1 SPRDVQ
7 ASTGKPNVESKS
19 LFEQVHDAHVRL
31 HLPARPNAPPE
42 VWLSVTETAR
52 ASKVGGVIPNCRA
65 LRGRSPVIHAWIQA
79 TTGSAA
85 RRAAPA
91 ETTAPAASV
100 DEPPRRFIFF
110 AG

>member
-1 SPRDVQ
+1 MGRVRSPRDVQ

-19 LFEQVHDAHVRL
+19 LVEQVHDAHVRL

-52 ASKVGGVIPNCRA
+52 ASKG
-65 LRGRSPVIHAWIQA
+65 RGCYPQLPWIA
-79 TTGSAA
+79 RTFACHSCVDTGAEPSAA

-91 ETTAPAASV
+91 EATAPAASV
-100 DEPPRRFIFF
+100 DEPPR
-110 AG
+110 G